1 MKKLMALALAVVMV
15 LSLGVTAIAEEKPT
29 LELVA
34 AEFTAKGQE
43 KEVKVVAKNFSRITA
58 FEFAFEYDAT
68 KLEVV
73 TEVVVDEYGDE
84 AVVPKVAVKGNLSEP
99 IINANIPGKIYINW
113 DSLKA
118 ADINGDLVVITFRA
132 ISDELGETGF
142 GFLDGTDVIFS
153 NADYVE
159 IPADDIE
166 VPEEDAKIE
175 IEYEHEHAWT
185 EWKEVELA
193 SCEGKGLEERHCT
206 AYNGTC
212 DASETRPVEALGHDW
227 DNGAVQDAKC
237 DETADIIYTCQRC
250 QETKT
255 ETGAKVEHDFGEW
268 TKTVVPGCETKGEER
283 RDCERAGCD
292 HYETR
297 PVAALGHDWDEG
309 TVQNAKCGETAD
321 ILYTCQR
328 CQEEYTETGVV
339 VEHAYG
345 EWYETVAPGCETKGE
360 ERHDCERDGCEHYET
375 RPVDALGHDW
385 DDGVITTE
393 PGCESTGVK
402 TFTCQRCQDTYTKV
416 VDALGHTWDEGEVTL
431 EPTCTTDGN
440 RLHKCT
446 VEGCTGEYNNP
457 IAALGHDMG
466 KWVVVKEATGME
478 DGLERR
484 ECSRCDHYEERV
496 IKNIMF
502 LDPTVIIDMNGKTE
516 AETNPNTGAPVMGAY
531 AVVALAAAASFFK
544 KNHK

>member
-29 LELVA
+29 LKFET
-34 AEFTAKGQE
+34 EPFTQEGQT
-43 KEVKVVAKNFSRITA
+43 KEVKLIAENFGAISAVQFTVIYDAEKLELVSVDVSALTVGTNKALVNKKTPGEIIVVWDADFNED
-58 FEFAFEYDAT
+58 FEFEY
-68 KLEVV
+68 
-73 TEVVVDEYGDE
+73 
-84 AVVPKVAVKGNLSEP
+84 
-99 IINANIPGKIYINW
+99 ANIEGV
-113 DSLKA
+113 LA
-118 ADINGDLVVITFRA
+118 TFQFKA
-132 ISDELGETGF
+132 ISDELGEAMIGF
-142 GFLDGTDVIFS
+142 SEEEDIVFADDNFS
-153 NADYVE
+153 DFGGEVE
-159 IPADDIE
+159 ID
-166 VPEEDAKIE
+166 EESAKIE

-185 EWKEVELA
+185 EWKEVEHA
-193 SCEGKGLEERHCT
+193 SCEGKGLEERYCT

-212 DASETRPVEALGHDW
+212 DASETRPVEALGHNW
-227 DNGAVQDAKC
+227 DKGAVQDAKC
-237 DETADIIYTCQRC
+237 GETADILYTCQRC

-268 TKTVVPGCETKGEER
+268 TETVAPGCETKGEER

-297 PVAALGHDWDEG
+297 PVAALGHDM
-309 TVQNAKCGETAD
+309 
-321 ILYTCQR
+321 
-328 CQEEYTETGVV
+328 
-339 VEHAYG
+339 G
-345 EWYETVAPGCETKGE
+345 EWFETTAPGCETKGE
-360 ERHDCERDGCEHYET
+360 LTRYCSRCQHSET
-375 RPVDALGHDW
+375 NPVEALGHDW
-385 DDGVITTE
+385 DDGVITNE

-446 VEGCTGEYNNP
+446 VEGCPGEYNES

-531 AVVALAAAASFFK
+531 AVIALAVAASFFK
-544 KNHK
+544 KSLK